1 VGHHRFKITF
11 AMAGEMKESANE
23 AASKVPSDDKVKDEL
38 MKRVRGLDVGEG
50 FKITDITVAS
60 YSKTPIP

>member
-1 VGHHRFKITF
+1 
-11 AMAGEMKESANE
+11 MAGEMKESANE
-23 AASKVPSDDKVKDEL
+23 AASKVPSDDKVKDEV

-50 FKITDITVAS
+50 FKITDITVAN